1 LLDVAEGALSSVD
14 AMLQRIRTLLVQARS
29 DLNTPS
35 DLKSIQF
42 EIDGLKQEINK
53 IATSVNFNG
62 VKLLDGSLDNSP
74 PQPAR
79 VQEIQANPNVSGDVP
94 TKTVTNADGLGN
106 PGPLVQNATV
116 GNNVEQ
122 STVEVQVVGFDQN
135 AVDPITGPIGGPGL
149 YVQVTA
155 YSTDP
160 SFGAGASST
169 SITAVPENAGPQF
182 AQFTTPASAGASV
195 FFQFTLANL
204 TRNDVGTG
212 QAFTTYKNTPA
223 GSGQPLSV
231 NVRGDEGTDA
241 QVGIPA
247 VTSQSLGIADI
258 TVAQPVNVDPFNTPQ
273 YTDSNTI
280 GAKDAEV
287 RVSNAIDQ
295 VGAARA
301 QVGAQTV
308 AIENSAN
315 DTAIQAVAEQ
325 AGRSAIRDADIGQ
338 ETTALAKD
346 QILEKIATSTIV
358 SVQDSEKS
366 MAGTLSD
373 IISSGPKAK

>member
-1 LLDVAEGALSSVD
+1 
-14 AMLQRIRTLLVQARS
+14 
-29 DLNTPS
+29 
-35 DLKSIQF
+35 
-42 EIDGLKQEINK
+42 
-53 IATSVNFNG
+53 
-62 VKLLDGSLDNSP
+62 
-74 PQPAR
+74 
-79 VQEIQANPNVSGDVP
+79 QEIQANPNVSGDVP